1 MNEFEP
7 PPRLEDDESGPRKTF
22 WGHLED
28 LRKVLIR
35 SVIVVCIA
43 LVVCLLIDDKL
54 VKILEYPLA
63 RMDMFEKPKPAV
75 SFEIGT
81 TKLGPFEVT
90 ADQFAA
96 IPAVGSSHVTFKLG
110 ATKVGDEYVLT
121 LKPAAA
127 APTGVSDLKVRLH
140 NLGPAEG
147 FFVAFHIALYAA
159 LILSAPFWLFFMGQ
173 FILPALH
180 VRERRV
186 LFVWLGWGTFLFFT
200 GVLLTYFLL
209 LPVALR
215 ASVKYS
221 ELLGFNGFDWR
232 ADDYISFVTKFLF
245 GMGLG
250 FQFPVVILILVKV
263 GILNSR
269 ILAKYRRHVCVA
281 SFIMGAVLTTPEVIT
296 QVAMAIPL
304 YLLYEI
310 CIWIAWY
317 WERKKRKADA
327 LTYGSSY

>member
-1 MNEFEP
+1 MSEFESP
-7 PPRLEDDESGPRKTF
+7 VSLDEEGAGPRKTF
-22 WGHLED
+22 WAHLED

-35 SVIVVCIA
+35 SVIAVCIA

-63 RMDMFEKPKPAV
+63 RMDMFEKPKPSV
-75 SFEIGT
+75 SFELGT

-90 ADQFAA
+90 HDQFAA

-121 LKPAAA
+121 LKPQA
-127 APTGVSDLKVRLH
+127 APPTKLSDLKVRLH

-147 FFVAFHIALYAA
+147 FFVAFHIALYGA
-159 LILSAPFWLFFMGQ
+159 LIISAPFWLYFMGQ

-186 LFVWLGWGTFLFFT
+186 IFTWLGWGTFLFFT

-215 ASVKYS
+215 ASVEYS
-221 ELLGFNGFDWR
+221 ELLGFNGYDWR
-232 ADDYISFVTKFLF
+232 ADDYVSFVTKFLF

-250 FQFPVVILILVKV
+250 FQFPVVVLILVKA
-263 GILNSR
+263 GILNSH

-281 SFIMGAVLTTPEVIT
+281 AFIMGAVLTTPEVIT

-304 YLLYEI
+304 YLLYES

-317 WERKKRKADA
+317 WERKKRKAEKSTFD
-327 LTYGSSY
+327 LSS